1 MKIINLP
8 LSSLSLAV
16 CLALTGCGSS
26 SDNSQLVEKASDTAK
41 TDNKDTEKKPDS
53 NDDNQTLSVSVVSH
67 SANSVVNATATQV
80 SVSVSD
86 ESQVKE
92 ISLLVN
98 GKKVDTIQSAP
109 WVLDWDAYYWGNSSV
124 TLAIET
130 VDKDNKVHT
139 SAAPF
144 NVKVTNAVNTA
155 LTFSELDA
163 QLRNTDSLSV
173 SLNPVNHAEFYE
185 LKVEHN
191 KSETILRSAQAQV
204 ELTELTLGD
213 YKMSYR
219 ATNAQGQ
226 AGPWSKAQEFALLGP
241 EAPAAMTEPNI
252 ELTEAGYSL
261 TYTPP
266 EQEDGLY
273 LQLSLHG
280 PANLSLDSKDGQPL
294 VFSELTPGSYQLE
307 ASITNAYGHKSEPTI
322 WQLVLEAPQAPANVV
337 TTMNVQGEQHKV
349 TFNWENNDNLVSYV
363 VSATNNSTH
372 EHYTAKATDKNTLDL
387 MLPAGEYSWQMQV
400 VDIAGNESMWSD
412 TKILSVAVYDVQF
425 ENVSSNPSTA
435 ISTADNSTIIL
446 SQKGNDNWLAK
457 LDVYGNLVWEKTIS
471 KPGYPPLKTLLELP
485 SGELVAS
492 GNFTDY
498 NAGKSYS
505 VTAKF
510 SETGD
515 EVWYTQTQNNTG
527 GERFGDITSAVL
539 WNDQY
544 YRLQS
549 VRAQDESYATTI
561 QQIDL
566 TSGEILISEP
576 FVHNF
581 GAHRIEAA
589 QLVVIDS
596 DQLAISGSLLKET
609 HSEFGLNY
617 VAVFVAKLDKTF
629 KSTHS
634 WQSKNIVS
642 DFHRAIKLDDQ
653 KNILVFGE
661 DTAFTI
667 TTYKLDQQLN
677 VLSSHNKS
685 LNINLAWQSAM
696 HVDPDGS
703 VNAIGMEY
711 SPSTIYNVYF
721 DSHLGFVRKDA
732 LYSPALNSSPAWT
745 LKAQDGATVIADQM
759 APSSGLRVIR
769 TLF

>member
-26 SDNSQLVEKASDTAK
+26 SDNSQPVEKAADTAK
-41 TDNKDTEKKPDS
+41 TDNKDTEKKPES
-53 NDDNQTLSVSVVSH
+53 NDEKQPLAVSVVSLT
-67 SANSVVNATATQV
+67 ANSVVNATATQI

-86 ESQVKE
+86 ESLVKE

-98 GKKVDTIQSAP
+98 GEKVDTVGSAP
-109 WVLDWDAYYWGNSSV
+109 WTLDWDAYYWGNS
-124 TLAIET
+124 TAQIAIET

-144 NVKVTNAVNTA
+144 NVKVTNSVNKT
-155 LTFSELDA
+155 LKFNELNA
-163 QLRNTDSLSV
+163 HLRNADSLKV
-173 SLNPVNHAEFYE
+173 ALNPVNNAEFYE
-185 LKVEHN
+185 IQIVHN
-191 KSETILRSAQAQV
+191 NSTTIVKSENTTV

-213 YKMSYR
+213 YKLSYR

-226 AGPWSKAQEFALLGP
+226 TGPWSQAQEFALLGP
-241 EAPAAMTEPNI
+241 AAPIAMTEPTI

-266 EQEDGLY
+266 ELEEGFN
-273 LQLSLHG
+273 LQLSLRG
-280 PANLSLDSKDGQPL
+280 LTDLNLDSKDGQPL
-294 VFSELTPGSYQLE
+294 VFSELKPGSYQLE
-307 ASITNAYGHKSEPTI
+307 ASITNSYGHKSEPTI
-322 WQLVLEAPQAPANVV
+322 WQLVLEAPQAPTDVI

-349 TFNWENNDNLVSYV
+349 TFYWENNNTLVSYV
-363 VSATNNSTH
+363 VTATNDSTH
-372 EHYTAKATDKNTLDL
+372 ENYTATATDKNTLEL
-387 MLPAGEYSWQMQV
+387 MLPAGNYNWQMQV
-400 VDIAGNESMWSD
+400 VDIAGNESAWSN
-412 TKILSVAVYDVQF
+412 TENLSVAVYDIQF
-425 ENVSSNPSTA
+425 ENVNSNPSTA
-435 ISTADNSTIIL
+435 ISTSDNSTIIL
-446 SQKGNDNWLAK
+446 SHKGDDNWLAK

-515 EVWYTQTQNNTG
+515 EIWYTQTQNNTG

-566 TSGEILISEP
+566 TTGEILNSEP
-576 FVHNF
+576 FIHDF
-581 GAHRIEAA
+581 GTHRIEAA

-596 DQLAISGSLLKET
+596 EQLAISGSLLKET

-634 WQSKNIVS
+634 WQSNNIVS

-653 KNILVFGE
+653 KNILVLGE

-677 VLSSHNKS
+677 VLSSHNKN

-696 HVDPDGS
+696 HVNSDGS

-721 DSHLGFVRKDA
+721 DSNLGFVRKDA
-732 LYSPALNSSPAWT
+732 LYSPALNSSPSWT
-745 LKAQDGATVIADQM
+745 LKTKDGATVIADQM
-759 APSSGLRVIR
+759 AQSSGLRVIR
-769 TLF
+769 TVF